1 VIRVIFLGDFQGF
14 MDTKAE
20 LAPLTLVFGPNGAGK
35 SSIGRA
41 LKLMKQ
47 SSSNEVTTPGFV
59 FKGSEIEFGSS
70 KDAIRGQLKS
80 RDLPAELSL
89 GLRLSLQDSSIP
101 AYMYQEDPRSTRS
114 KVSFQVALPNEQG
127 TLSGAVSTDGKR
139 FSADACF
146 NLKADGVQDLT
157 QELDE
162 ELLSAGKYMQI
173 RGNLLHFTLPEDFP
187 GSWDELFDT
196 DSEILSWFYCSL
208 NTAVKAFQEALAVTT
223 FIEPLRPIPS
233 KLQLVNYTKASGAEA
248 RELDRT
254 TERQLANLMLRLT
267 DERYE
272 LIVKNVPL
280 PDLDVNVQAKFVVDS
295 HTGAELGFDQV
306 GTGISQVAPLV
317 DDLVLGRGTTYIEQP
332 ELHLHPRMQ
341 SLLMTEYI
349 EAVQR
354 DPSRQFIIETH
365 SETMLLR
372 VQKRIREG
380 SLDPELVS
388 ILFVNKAEL
397 DDGTKF
403 NSIEKLN
410 LDELG
415 DFLDPLPVSFMDIR
429 MQDLL

>member
-1 VIRVIFLGDFQGF
+1 MIKEIFLGDFQGF
-14 MDTKAE
+14 MDARAE
-20 LAPLTLVFGPNGAGK
+20 LAPLTLVFGPNGSGK

-41 LKLMKQ
+41 LKVMKQ
-47 SSSNEVTTPGFV
+47 SSSKEVTAPGFV

-80 RDLPAELSL
+80 RDLPVELSL
-89 GLRLSLQDSSIP
+89 GLRLSLQDSSSVGYI
-101 AYMYQEDPRSTRS
+101 YQEDTRSTRS
-114 KVSFQVALPNEQG
+114 KVTFEAILPNGQG
-127 TLSGAVSTDGKR
+127 TLVGVVSSDGKA
-139 FSADACF
+139 FSADSCINIGEAGF
-146 NLKADGVQDLT
+146 QFLT
-157 QELDE
+157 EELDSA
-162 ELLSAGKYMQI
+162 LFSAGKYMQI
-173 RGNLLHFTLPEDFP
+173 RGNLVHFTLPEGFP
-187 GSWDELFDT
+187 GSWDELFDPDT
-196 DSEILSWFYCSL
+196 EILSWFHYSLDSAVCS
-208 NTAVKAFQEALAVTT
+208 FQEALASTT

-233 KLQLVNYTKASGAEA
+233 KLQIVNYTKASSEKASEV
-248 RELDRT
+248 DRT
-254 TERQLANLMLRLT
+254 MERELANLMLRLT

-272 LIVKNVPL
+272 LMVKNVPL
-280 PDLDVNVQAKFVVDS
+280 PELDAKVQAKFVVDS

-317 DDLVLGRGTTYIEQP
+317 DDLVLGHGTTYIEQP

-365 SETMLLR
+365 SETMLLK

-380 SLDPELVS
+380 SLDPKQVS

-415 DFLDPLPVSFMDIR
+415 DFLDPLPISFMDIR